1 MLSIS
6 NFCPPESN
14 GSSITQHVRELVKDC
29 IERAKITNEIQDE
42 KVSHCDDTSLE
53 NNTLFADATS
63 QQQKEEKIAQVGMSY
78 LYRVSKKK
86 LTALKCKLV
95 APNPIGTKHIK

>member
-1 MLSIS
+1 MLAIS

-29 IERAKITNEIQDE
+29 IEHAKITNEIQDE
-42 KVSHCDDTSLE
+42 KVSHYDDTSLE
-53 NNTLFADATS
+53 NKTLFADATS

-78 LYRVSKKK
+78 LYMKLSKYPAVIS
-86 LTALKCKLV
+86 LNRQSLFGHALK
-95 APNPIGTKHIK
+95 I